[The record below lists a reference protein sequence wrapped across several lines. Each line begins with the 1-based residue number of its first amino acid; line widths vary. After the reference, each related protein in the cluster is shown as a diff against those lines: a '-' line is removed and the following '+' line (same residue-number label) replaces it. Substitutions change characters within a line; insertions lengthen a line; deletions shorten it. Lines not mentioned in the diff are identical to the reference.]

1 MKRLLLS
8 RRQFSRMAG
17 LGAAA
22 AALPHVM
29 RAGASGQRPNV
40 LFILTDDQ
48 REDTIAALGNPH
60 IQTPNLDGLVRS
72 GVRFSNAY
80 CMGGFVAAVCLP
92 ARMMTLRG
100 RSWFSVRNQP
110 PDAPNF
116 PKSMNEAG
124 YLTYFMGKSG
134 NTDKETQKQF
144 TYCNYVAPNDNEV
157 RLSGRPDEYLAD
169 QATSFLRKWK
179 SDPSTS
185 QGKPFFMYLAGAS
198 PHDPRVAP
206 KEYLDR
212 YDPNKIPLPPNFQP
226 YHRFNNGELLIRDE
240 QLAPWPRT
248 ETEIRRHLRDYY
260 AVITFQDEQ
269 FGRIFRT
276 LKEIGEYDN
285 TIIIFS
291 SDQGI
296 AIGSHGLMGK
306 QNLYEHSMGAPLI
319 FSGPGIPKGKT
330 VDAFCYH
337 FDIYPTVCDLV
348 GAQIPGSLEG
358 KSLAPVLRGQ
368 TNSVRDTIF
377 LAYRD
382 VQRAV
387 RRGPWKLIRYPE
399 INRTQ
404 LFNLDQD
411 PYETKDL
418 SGDPA
423 NSGRIRDL
431 MDLMRGQQKLYGDT
445 APLTSEDPK
454 PGDVGLEF
462 FKQLPQPAAKDKVK
476 EKRKKQ

>member
-1 MKRLLLS
+1 MNRSPFS
-8 RRQFSRMAG
+8 RRQFGRIAG

-22 AALPHVM
+22 AALPQVM
-29 RAGASGQRPNV
+29 RAAAGGKRPNV

-48 REDTIAALGNPH
+48 REDTVAALGNPH
-60 IQTPNLDGLVRS
+60 IHTPNLDGLVRS
-72 GVRFSNAY
+72 GVRFRNAY
-80 CMGGFVAAVCLP
+80 CMGGYIGAVCLP

-100 RSWFSVRNQP
+100 RSWFSVRGLP

-124 YLTYFMGKSG
+124 YVTYFMGKSG
-134 NTDKETQKQF
+134 NSDKETQKQF
-144 TYCNYVAPNDNEV
+144 TYCNYVMPNDNEV
-157 RLSGRPDEYLAD
+157 RLSGRPDQYLAD
-169 QATSFLRKWK
+169 HAIEFLNKWK
-179 SDPSTS
+179 TDPSTS
-185 QGKPFFMYLAGAS
+185 QNRPFFMYLAGAS

-206 KEYLDR
+206 KEYLAR
-212 YDPNKIPLPPNFQP
+212 YDVNKIPLPPNFVP
-226 YHRFNNGELLIRDE
+226 YHPFNNGELLVRDE

-248 ETEIRRHLRDYY
+248 EAEIRRHLRDYY
-260 AVITFQDEQ
+260 AVITYQDEQ

-276 LKEIGEYDN
+276 LKDIGAYDN

-306 QNLYEHSMGAPLI
+306 QNLYEGSMGVPLI
-319 FSGPGIPKGKT
+319 FAGPGIPKGKT
-330 VDAFCYH
+330 VDSFCYE
-337 FDIYPTVCDLV
+337 FDVYPTVCDLV
-348 GAQIPGSLEG
+348 GAKIPASLEG
-358 KSLAPVLRGQ
+358 KSLAPILHGKSS
-368 TNSVRDTIF
+368 SVRDTIF
-377 LAYRD
+377 LGYKD

-411 PYETKDL
+411 PHETKDL

-423 NSGRIRDL
+423 NAARIRDL
-431 MDLMRGQQKLYGDT
+431 MAALQAQQKLFGDT
-445 APLTSEDPK
+445 APLTSQDPK
-454 PGDVGLEF
+454 PGDVDLEF
-462 FKQLPQPAAKDKVK
+462 FKHLPPAPG
-476 EKRKKQ
+476 KKKK